1 MASILGEAFKF
12 ARGGLNR
19 DNQADAGTS
28 SRIAPKKKFFDFG
41 AAIDAT
47 EFGQQHRMAEASIA
61 STEASTRSSDAFAVS
76 RTSQAEKNRQ
86 DILDK
91 NEPIDLNKVLGV
103 SFTPTRTKGIIDFM
117 KINGADIDG
126 NNIITPQEGSKF
138 LSTLQKNH
146 PNFIKEQ
153 LTGASKDAQ
162 TQMEDIQITMFGTPE
177 GKKLNAQFPDIT
189 TDNIEQAFQDRPI
202 LTQTFPKLGEQVRQL
217 SALRQRKEGFGEM
230 QKNLGTTAI
239 PNLGDDFERAAFG
252 LGVDPRNPNLYKPEK
267 KDIIAQINE
276 RVKEGSDITLKNE
289 KLRLMGMKTG
299 LILEED
305 RNVINARIKEIDKI
319 LSKGQRGQQQL
330 TVIEERVHAKS
341 GKTIVKLSDGNVV
354 EKLVVNGITI
364 YKDSNGNDITDV
376 VGE

>member
-47 EFGQQHRMAEASIA
+47 EFGQQHRMAEASRA
-61 STEASTRSSDAFAVS
+61 STEASTRSSDAFAVF
-76 RTSQAEKNRQ
+76 RTSEAEKNRQ

-217 SALRQRKEGFGEM
+217 SALRQRKEGFGEL